1 MGRPATR
8 LREVVS
14 PKILD
19 TTGAEQTEAL
29 GAQLAAQLQPGDVV
43 LLRGDL
49 GTCKTTF
56 VRGAARALGVSGP
69 ISSPTFSI
77 GHRYIGERPDGARV
91 LVSHVDLYRIV
102 DPLGEEPEL
111 LGEYLDGV
119 HIAFVEWPS
128 EGVPELGGARMTI
141 TLSHLGEDRR
151 RIELDDRRPVP
162 GR

>member
-1 MGRPATR
+1 
-8 LREVVS
+8 VVAS

-29 GAQLAAQLQPGDVV
+29 GAQLAAQLEPGDVV

-49 GTCKTTF
+49 GTGKTTY

-69 ISSPTFSI
+69 VSSPTFSI
-77 GHRYIGERPDGARV
+77 GHRYAGQRPDGTPV
-91 LVSHVDLYRIV
+91 LVSHVDLYRV
-102 DPLGEEPEL
+102 ADPLDEEPEL
-111 LGEYLDGV
+111 LGEYLDGA

-128 EGVPELGGARMTI
+128 EGMPELGGARMTV
-141 TLSHLGEDRR
+141 TFSHLGEDRR
-151 RIELDDRRPVP
+151 RIELDDRRLVP